1 MRALSSAMSF
11 AMPLTMSLL
20 LAVAAL
26 PAGAQVPGSADV
38 SYSADFTME
47 TADGAFSGKLNVAP
61 GKERR
66 EDFIAS
72 GDTMI
77 SIRRDDLGKTWMLMP
92 SERMYMELGAMGA
105 GDEGGAGSRAPSPEE
120 YETQMTDEGHE
131 EVNGMVTNKSKV
143 IMTGK
148 DGSKMGG
155 FWWMTDDG
163 ILVKMDVIALAD
175 GEKMRMKRELTNIVV
190 GPQDDSLFEIPD
202 GYSSMMMGMGAQ
214 MLGIPGM
221 GGAPEESAAGEEAG
235 EAAEE
240 EQPKKKGFGFGTLK
254 DVLDAVQ

>member
-1 MRALSSAMSF
+1 MRALSFAQSLAMSL
-11 AMPLTMSLL
+11 A
-20 LAVAAL
+20 LAVITL
-26 PAGAQVPGSADV
+26 PAGAQIPGSTDV

-66 EDFIAS
+66 EDFVAG

-77 SIRRDDLGKTWMLMP
+77 SIRRDDLGKTWILMP
-92 SERMYMELGAMGA
+92 SERIYMEMGAMGA
-105 GDEGGAGSRAPSPEE
+105 GDETGAGSRAPSPEE
-120 YETQMTDEGHE
+120 YETQMTDEGRE
-131 EVNGMVTNKSKV
+131 EVNGVMTNKSKV

-190 GPQDDSLFEIPD
+190 GPQEDALFEIPE

-214 MLGIPGM
+214 MLGIPDM
-221 GGAPEESAAGEEAG
+221 GGTTEEPAAGSDAD
-235 EAAEE
+235 AAEE
-240 EQPKKKGFGFGTLK
+240 EPPKKKGFGFGALK
-254 DVLDAVQ
+254 DVLDAVK